1 MNFVG
6 TALVTGAGVRVG
18 RAIASSLG
26 ARGYRVA
33 VHYRNSAESAEEVVG
48 KIRCERKNIGA
59 ASAFRADLADRREV
73 GELVMRVSKWAG
85 EAVSLL
91 VNNASVFERDEWDSV
106 TPDRWDRHL
115 AVNLEAPYILS
126 RCVGEGL
133 CKGLGLGNGLVGAK
147 AGAKV
152 GRGVIVNMIDQ
163 RVLNL
168 TPHFVSY
175 SVSKYGLLGLTRML
189 ALALAPQVRVVGIG
203 LGQVLASAQ
212 QSEAEFIGKAEAT
225 PMGEAVSLEDV
236 CRTLNYILDSKSVT
250 GQMLALDGGEHLGW
264 RQASPDANGIT

>member
-18 RAIASSLG
+18 SAIARFLG
-26 ARGYRVA
+26 ERGYRVA
-33 VHYRNSAESAEEVVG
+33 VHYRNSAENAEEVVE
-48 KIRCERKNIGA
+48 KIRSQGKSLAA
-59 ASAFRADLADRREV
+59 ASAFRADLADRREAS
-73 GELVMRVSKWAG
+73 ELVARVAKWAGEAAGGG

-106 TPDRWDRHL
+106 THDSWDRHF

-133 CKGLGLGNGLVGAK
+133 LGAK
-147 AGAKV
+147 GA
-152 GRGVIVNMIDQ
+152 RGVIVNMIDQ

-175 SVSKYGLLGLTRML
+175 SVSKYGLLGLTRMM

-212 QSEAEFIGKAEAT
+212 QSEAEFNRKAEAT

-236 CRTLNYILDSKSVT
+236 CRTMGYILDSKSVT
-250 GQMLALDGGEHLGW
+250 GQMLALDGGEHLGYHCVHI
-264 RQASPDANGIT
+264 ALFSLFGSEDIG

>member
-18 RAIASSLG
+18 RAIACFLG
-26 ARGYRVA
+26 ERRYRVA
-33 VHYRNSAESAEEVVG
+33 VHYRNSAESAEEVVE
-48 KIRCERKNIGA
+48 KIRSKAKNSEA
-59 ASAFRADLADRREV
+59 ASAFHANLADRREA
-73 GELVMRVSKWAG
+73 GELVMRVSRWTG

-91 VNNASVFERDEWDSV
+91 VNNASVFERDEWNSV
-106 TPDRWDRHL
+106 THDGWDRHL

-133 CKGLGLGNGLVGAK
+133 
-147 AGAKV
+147 AGVNDA
-152 GRGVIVNMIDQ
+152 RGVIVNMIDQ

-203 LGQVLASAQ
+203 LGQVLASTQ
-212 QSEAEFIGKAEAT
+212 QSEAEFSRKAEAT

-236 CRTLNYILDSKSVT
+236 CRTLGYILDSKSVT

-264 RQASPDANGIT
+264 RQG